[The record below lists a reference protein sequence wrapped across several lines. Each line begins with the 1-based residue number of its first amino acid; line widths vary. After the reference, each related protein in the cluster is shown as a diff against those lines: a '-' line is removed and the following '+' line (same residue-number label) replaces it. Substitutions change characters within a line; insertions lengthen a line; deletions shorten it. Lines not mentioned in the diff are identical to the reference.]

1 MISHSN
7 SAMKKIITFF
17 VYVLSG
23 SAFAGQLLVSVD
35 EMNASNNAKPPFT
48 AKTVAP
54 KDAPLIELSA
64 PKLSAPLSSPTPI
77 ELKFQ
82 PTPPSAVKPE
92 TFKVLY
98 GSFEID
104 ITKRI
109 LNVAKV
115 SATGVNVQEA
125 SLPKGKHKLLMVVED
140 TSGRRGNKT
149 IEFEVQ

>member
-1 MISHSN
+1 MKTLIGIFLYLSISAC
-7 SAMKKIITFF
+7 SA
-17 VYVLSG
+17 
-23 SAFAGQLLVSVD
+23 QLLVSVD
-35 EMNASNNAKPPFT
+35 EMNASNNAQPPFK
-48 AKTVAP
+48 AKSVAT
-54 KDAPLIELSA
+54 KDAPVIELSA
-64 PKLSAPLSSPTPI
+64 PKLSAAVSSPTPI

-115 SATGVNVQEA
+115 TETGVFVQEA
-125 SLPKGKHKLLMVVED
+125 NLPKGKHKLLMVVED
-140 TSGRRGNKT
+140 NAGRRGNRS
-149 IEFEVQ
+149 IDFEVK

>member
-1 MISHSN
+1 
-7 SAMKKIITFF
+7 MKKIITLLA
-17 VYVLSG
+17 YWLSAT
-23 SAFAGQLLVSVD
+23 AFAGQLLVSVD

-48 AKTVAP
+48 AKSVAP

-64 PKLSAPLSSPTPI
+64 PKLTALVSSPTPI

-115 SATGVNVQEA
+115 TESGVFVQEA
-125 SLPKGKHKLLMVVED
+125 ILPKGKHKLLMVVED
-140 TSGRRGNKT
+140 TAGRRGNRS
-149 IEFEVQ
+149 IDFEVK

>member
-1 MISHSN
+1 
-7 SAMKKIITFF
+7 MKKIITLL
-17 VYVLSG
+17 VLGLSAT
-23 SAFAGQLLVSVD
+23 AFASQLLVSVD
-35 EMNASNNAKPPFT
+35 EMNVSNNAKPPST
-48 AKTVAP
+48 AKAVAP

-64 PKLSAPLSSPTPI
+64 PKLSAPVSSPTPI

-82 PTPPSAVKPE
+82 PTPPSVVKPE

-125 SLPKGKHKLLMVVED
+125 SLPKGKHKLLIVVED

>member
-1 MISHSN
+1 MKRLIGIFFYLSF
-7 SAMKKIITFF
+7 SAYAEKM
-17 VYVLSG
+17 
-23 SAFAGQLLVSVD
+23 LVSID
-35 EMNASNNAKPPFT
+35 EMNASNNASPPFR
-48 AKTVAP
+48 AKSVAP
-54 KDAPLIELSA
+54 KDAPVIELSA
-64 PKLSAPLSSPTPI
+64 PKLSNPVSSPTPI

-115 SATGVNVQEA
+115 SETGVHVQEA

-149 IEFEVQ
+149 IEFVVQ

>member
-1 MISHSN
+1 
-7 SAMKKIITFF
+7 MKKIIFF
-17 VYVLSG
+17 LLCGLSA
-23 SAFAGQLLVSVD
+23 SASAGQFLVSVE

-48 AKTVAP
+48 AKSVAP
-54 KDAPLIELSA
+54 KDAPLIELYA
-64 PKLSAPLSSPTPI
+64 PKLPAPVSSPTPI

-82 PTPPSAVKPE
+82 SKPPSAVKPE

-115 SATGVNVQEA
+115 TESGVSVQEA
-125 SLPKGKHKLLMVVED
+125 NLPKGKHKLLMVVED
-140 TSGRRGNKT
+140 TAGRRGNRS
-149 IEFEVQ
+149 IDFEIK

>member
-1 MISHSN
+1 MKRLIGIFFYLSY
-7 SAMKKIITFF
+7 SAYAEKM
-17 VYVLSG
+17 
-23 SAFAGQLLVSVD
+23 LVSID
-35 EMNASNNAKPPFT
+35 EMNASNNASPPFR
-48 AKTVAP
+48 AKSVAP
-54 KDAPLIELSA
+54 KDAPVIELSA
-64 PKLSAPLSSPTPI
+64 PKLSNPVSSPTPI

-98 GSFEID
+98 GAFEID

-115 SATGVNVQEA
+115 SETGVHVQEA

-149 IEFEVQ
+149 IEFVVQ

>member
-1 MISHSN
+1 
-7 SAMKKIITFF
+7 MKKLLGIIF
-17 VYVLSG
+17 VFSCF
-23 SAFAGQLLVSVD
+23 AHAGQPLVSID
-35 EMNASNNAKPPFT
+35 EMIASNNAPSQFRPKS
-48 AKTVAP
+48 VAS
-54 KDAPLIELSA
+54 KDAPVIELSS
-64 PKLSAPLSSPTPI
+64 PKLFAPVSSPTPI

-115 SATGVNVQEA
+115 TESGLLVQEA
-125 SLPKGKHKLLMVVED
+125 NLPKGKHKLMMVVED
-140 TSGRRGNKT
+140 TYGRRGNKA
-149 IEFEVQ
+149 IEFEVH

>member
-1 MISHSN
+1 
-7 SAMKKIITFF
+7 MKKLVGLFL
-17 VYVLSG
+17 YMSM
-23 SAFAGQLLVSVD
+23 SACFSQMLVSVD
-35 EMNASNNAKPPFT
+35 EMNESNNASPPFR
-48 AKTVAP
+48 AKSVAP
-54 KDAPLIELSA
+54 KDAPVIELSA
-64 PKLSAPLSSPTPI
+64 PKLSIPVSSPTPI

-115 SATGVNVQEA
+115 TELGVFVQEA
-125 SLPKGKHKLLMVVED
+125 NLPKGKHKLIMVVED
-140 TSGRRGNKT
+140 TAGRRGNRS
-149 IEFEVQ
+149 IDFEVK

>member
-1 MISHSN
+1 M
-7 SAMKKIITFF
+7 
-17 VYVLSG
+17 
-23 SAFAGQLLVSVD
+23 LVSVD
-35 EMNASNNAKPPFT
+35 EMNESNNASPPFR
-48 AKTVAP
+48 AKSVAP
-54 KDAPLIELSA
+54 KDAPVIELSA
-64 PKLSAPLSSPTPI
+64 PKLSIPVSSPTPI

-115 SATGVNVQEA
+115 TESGVFVQEA
-125 SLPKGKHKLLMVVED
+125 NLPKGKHKLIMVVED
-140 TSGRRGNKT
+140 TAGRRGNRS
-149 IEFEVQ
+149 IDFEVK

>member
-1 MISHSN
+1 
-7 SAMKKIITFF
+7 MKKIITLIFCG
-17 VYVLSG
+17 LSAT
-23 SAFAGQLLVSVD
+23 AFAGQLLVSVD

-64 PKLSAPLSSPTPI
+64 PKLSAPVSSPTQI

-82 PTPPSAVKPE
+82 PTPPSSVKPE
-92 TFKVLY
+92 SFKVLY
-98 GSFEID
+98 GAFEID

-115 SATGVNVQEA
+115 TESGVNVQEA

-149 IEFEVQ
+149 IEFEVK

>member
-1 MISHSN
+1 
-7 SAMKKIITFF
+7 MKKILGIFLYLT
-17 VYVLSG
+17 V
-23 SAFAGQLLVSVD
+23 SACSAQLLVSID
-35 EMNASNNAKPPFT
+35 EMNASNNAPSQFR
-48 AKTVAP
+48 AKSVAP
-54 KDAPLIELSA
+54 KDAPVIELSA
-64 PKLSAPLSSPTPI
+64 PKLSTPVSSPTPI

-115 SATGVNVQEA
+115 TESGVFVQEA

-140 TSGRRGNKT
+140 TAGRRGNRSVD
-149 IEFEVQ
+149 FEVK

>member
-1 MISHSN
+1 
-7 SAMKKIITFF
+7 MKKLFGIFLYLYI
-17 VYVLSG
+17 
-23 SAFAGQLLVSVD
+23 SACAAQMLVSID
-35 EMNASNNAKPPFT
+35 EMNASNNATPPFR
-48 AKTVAP
+48 AKSVAP
-54 KDAPLIELSA
+54 KDAPVIELSA
-64 PKLSAPLSSPTPI
+64 PKLSTPVSSPTPI

-115 SATGVNVQEA
+115 TESGVFVQEA
-125 SLPKGKHKLLMVVED
+125 NLPKGKHKLLMVVED
-140 TSGRRGNKT
+140 TSGRRGNRS
-149 IEFEVQ
+149 IDFEVK

>member
-1 MISHSN
+1 
-7 SAMKKIITFF
+7 MKKIITFF
-17 VYVLSG
+17 VYVLSA

-35 EMNASNNAKPPFT
+35 EMNASNNAKPPFS

-64 PKLSAPLSSPTPI
+64 PKLSAPVSSPTQI

-82 PTPPSAVKPE
+82 PTPPSSVKPE
-92 TFKVLY
+92 SFKVLY
-98 GSFEID
+98 GAFEID

-109 LNVAKV
+109 LNLAKV
-115 SATGVNVQEA
+115 SESGVNVKEA
-125 SLPKGKHKLLMVVED
+125 SLPKGKHKLLMVVDD

>member
-1 MISHSN
+1 
-7 SAMKKIITFF
+7 MKKILTLI
-17 VYVLSG
+17 VSG
-23 SAFAGQLLVSVD
+23 INVAAFAGQLLVSLE
-35 EMNASNNAKPPFT
+35 EMNASNSAKPALT
-48 AKTVAP
+48 AKSVAS

-64 PKLSAPLSSPTPI
+64 PKLSAPITSPTPI
-77 ELKFQ
+77 ELRFQ

-92 TFKVLY
+92 TFKLLY

-115 SATGVNVQEA
+115 TESGVYVQEA

>member
-1 MISHSN
+1 
-7 SAMKKIITFF
+7 MKKLVGLFL
-17 VYVLSG
+17 YMSM
-23 SAFAGQLLVSVD
+23 SACFSQMLVSVD
-35 EMNASNNAKPPFT
+35 EMNASNNASPPFR
-48 AKTVAP
+48 AKSVAP
-54 KDAPLIELSA
+54 KDAPVIELSA
-64 PKLSAPLSSPTPI
+64 PKLSIPVSSPTPI

-115 SATGVNVQEA
+115 TESGVFVQEA
-125 SLPKGKHKLLMVVED
+125 NLPKGKHKLIMVVED
-140 TSGRRGNKT
+140 TAGRRGNRS
-149 IEFEVQ
+149 IDFEVK

>member
-1 MISHSN
+1 
-7 SAMKKIITFF
+7 MKKIISLLACG
-17 VYVLSG
+17 LSA
-23 SAFAGQLLVSVD
+23 SAFAVQPLVSVD

-64 PKLSAPLSSPTPI
+64 PKLSALVSSPTPI

-115 SATGVNVQEA
+115 SATGVLVQEA

>member
-1 MISHSN
+1 MHQDN
-7 SAMKKIITFF
+7 YSAMKKIITLL
-17 VYVLSG
+17 VSGLS
-23 SAFAGQLLVSVD
+23 ATVFAGQLLVSID
-35 EMNASNNAKPPFT
+35 EMNASNNAKPPFS
-48 AKTVAP
+48 AKSVAP

-64 PKLSAPLSSPTPI
+64 PKLSAPVSSPTPI

-82 PTPPSAVKPE
+82 PTPPSSVKPE
-92 TFKVLY
+92 TFRVIY
-98 GSFEID
+98 GSFELD
-104 ITKRI
+104 ITKRL

-115 SATGVNVQEA
+115 TESGVNVQEA

>member
-1 MISHSN
+1 MI
-7 SAMKKIITFF
+7 KIITFLGLG
-17 VYVLSG
+17 LSAT
-23 SAFAGQLLVSVD
+23 AFAGQLLVSI
-35 EMNASNNAKPPFT
+35 EERNASNNAKPPFT
-48 AKTVAP
+48 AKSVAP

-64 PKLSAPLSSPTPI
+64 PKLSAPVSSPTPI

-115 SATGVNVQEA
+115 SATGVHVQEA
-125 SLPKGKHKLLMVVED
+125 SLPKGKHKQLMVVED

>member
-1 MISHSN
+1 
-7 SAMKKIITFF
+7 MKKLLALLLGGVSLT
-17 VYVLSG
+17 
-23 SAFAGQLLVSVD
+23 AFAGQLLVSVE

-48 AKTVAP
+48 AKSVAP
-54 KDAPLIELSA
+54 KDAPLIELYA
-64 PKLSAPLSSPTPI
+64 PKLPAPVSSPTPI

-82 PTPPSAVKPE
+82 STPPSTGKPE

-98 GSFEID
+98 GTFEID

-115 SATGVNVQEA
+115 TEAGVFVQEA

-140 TSGRRGNKT
+140 TAGRRGNRS
-149 IEFEVQ
+149 IDFEIK

>member
-1 MISHSN
+1 
-7 SAMKKIITFF
+7 MKKIISLIVFG
-17 VYVLSG
+17 LSVP
-23 SAFAGQLLVSVD
+23 AFASQPLVSVD
-35 EMNASNNAKPPFT
+35 EMNASNNAKPTFT

-64 PKLSAPLSSPTPI
+64 PKLSAPVSSPTPI

-115 SATGVNVQEA
+115 TESGVFVQEA
-125 SLPKGKHKLLMVVED
+125 NLPKGKHKLLMVIED
-140 TSGRRGNKT
+140 TAGRKGSKAMD
-149 IEFEVQ
+149 FQVQ